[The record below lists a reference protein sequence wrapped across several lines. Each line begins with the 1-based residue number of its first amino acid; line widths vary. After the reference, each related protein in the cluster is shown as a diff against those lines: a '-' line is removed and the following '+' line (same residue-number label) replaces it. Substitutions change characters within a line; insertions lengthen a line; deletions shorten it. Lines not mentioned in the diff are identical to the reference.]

1 MESSEIPEKKVI
13 QENDDPIENKLREL
27 RDHIERME
35 KQNKEIFEKLGI
47 GEHQLE
53 SIMQN
58 KDNFA
63 PEVYDFIQ
71 RERQALETVLNR
83 RLDEVRNSVKKE
95 NPAELPSVGGHWIFV
110 R

>member
-1 MESSEIPEKKVI
+1 MESSEIPEEKAI
-13 QENDDPIENKLREL
+13 QHQTDPIENKLREL
-27 RDHIERME
+27 RDHIACME

-58 KDNFA
+58 QDNFA

-71 RERQALETVLNR
+71 RERQALETILNR

-95 NPAELPSVGGHWIFV
+95 NSSDTAPVGGHWVFV